1 MVHVAGQS
9 RGSPIRSI
17 FSDKAGKGR
26 RNRANVQTFALLQG
40 EEGTFPSGGGKCL
53 GEQGKGQAFRA
64 DLAQFRALA
73 NTAARTGIADL
84 GWHKACKFM
93 WCIPAGARATNRWNW

>member
-26 RNRANVQTFALLQG
+26 RNRANVQTFALLQR

-53 GEQGKGQAFRA
+53 GEQGKGQAFRGESGA
-64 DLAQFRALA
+64 ILGLLRIPRPELELRIGLA
-73 NTAARTGIADL
+73 
-84 GWHKACKFM
+84 
-93 WCIPAGARATNRWNW
+93 